1 MIQSSVA
8 RSVLGMLLGL
18 GVLLAPAAAGAA
30 DTAPESGAPP
40 LAQWVERKF
49 DYTYMGFTTH
59 YSCDGLEDN
68 VRAVLLALGA
78 RKQDLEIHS
87 SGCTRLIG
95 APEPFPGVL
104 AHFWVL
110 QPVTPEDLGKVGNT
124 ALATQW
130 RTVDLN
136 RLLQFRSDL
145 GQGQCELLEQLRH
158 KALPLFTTRNLSFS
172 ATCTPH
178 QVTLGSIRF
187 SVDVLR
193 PAPQPGAGAPAAG

>member
-1 MIQSSVA
+1 MPTPACLTVDRQPQWIRAEIVSA
-8 RSVLGMLLGL
+8 NFFDLLGVRPIL
-18 GVLLAPAAAGAA
+18 GRTFLPDEDRKPGGNPVLVISERLWRAKFG
-30 DTAPESGAPP
+30 GAP
-40 LAQWVERKF
+40 
-49 DYTYMGFTTH
+49 
-59 YSCDGLEDN
+59 S
-68 VRAVLLALGA
+68 
-78 RKQDLEIHS
+78 I
-87 SGCTRLIG
+87 
-95 APEPFPGVL
+95 
-104 AHFWVL
+104 
-110 QPVTPEDLGKVGNT
+110 VG
-124 ALATQW
+124 